1 MGEKQRDVTLPHG
14 REQSIKMDIMGMIHS
29 AENPFDIIYHVAK
42 YLEKESS
49 EDGYARAVRDNM
61 RAVYGLALLDEKLM
75 ADELKDVEERLGRIR
90 RAYDSGDFTEEEKK
104 RINYAITLHEANIE
118 RLKDRIHEAEVN
130 GTSLYMEKG

>member
-49 EDGYARAVRDNM
+49 EDGYAQAVRDNM

>member
-1 MGEKQRDVTLPHG
+1 MGEKEWDVTRPHG

-49 EDGYARAVRDNM
+49 EDGYAKAVRDNM
-61 RAVYGLALLDEKLM
+61 RSVYGLALLDKKLM
-75 ADELKDVEERLGRIR
+75 ADELRDVEERLGRIR
-90 RAYDSGDFTEEEKK
+90 RAYDSGAFTEEEKK
-104 RINYAITLHEANIE
+104 RIHYAITLHEANIQ

-130 GTSLYMEKG
+130 GTSLYLE

>member
-49 EDGYARAVRDNM
+49 EDGYAQAVRDNM

-90 RAYDSGDFTEEEKK
+90 RAYESGDFTEEEKK
-104 RINYAITLHEANIE
+104 RIHYAITLHEANIE
-118 RLKDRIHEAEVN
+118 RLKERIHEAEVN

>member
-1 MGEKQRDVTLPHG
+1 MGEKQQDVTVPHG

-49 EDGYARAVRDNM
+49 EDGYAQAVRDNM
-61 RAVYGLALLDEKLM
+61 RSVYGLALLDKKLM
-75 ADELKDVEERLGRIR
+75 ADELRDVEERLGRIR
-90 RAYDSGDFTEEEKK
+90 RAYDSGNFTEEERK
-104 RINYAITLHEANIE
+104 RINYAITLHEANIQ

>member
-1 MGEKQRDVTLPHG
+1 MGEKQQDVTVPHG

-49 EDGYARAVRDNM
+49 EDGYAQAVRDNM
-61 RAVYGLALLDEKLM
+61 RAVYGLALLDKKLM
-75 ADELKDVEERLGRIR
+75 SDELKDVEARLVRIR
-90 RAYDSGDFTEEEKK
+90 HAYDSGDFTEEERK
-104 RINYAITLHEANIE
+104 RIRYAITLHEANIQ

-130 GTSLYMEKG
+130 GTSLYLE

>member
-49 EDGYARAVRDNM
+49 EDGYAQAVRDNM

-104 RINYAITLHEANIE
+104 RINYAITLHEANIQ

>member
-1 MGEKQRDVTLPHG
+1 MGEKERDVTRPHG

-49 EDGYARAVRDNM
+49 EDGYAKAVRDNM
-61 RAVYGLALLDEKLM
+61 RSVYGLALLDKKLM
-75 ADELKDVEERLGRIR
+75 ADELRDVEERLGRIR
-90 RAYDSGDFTEEEKK
+90 RAYDSGDFTEEERK
-104 RINYAITLHEANIE
+104 RIRYAITLHEANIQ

-130 GTSLYMEKG
+130 GTSLYLE

>member
-1 MGEKQRDVTLPHG
+1 MGEKQRDVTVPHG

-49 EDGYARAVRDNM
+49 EDGYAQAVRDNM

-75 ADELKDVEERLGRIR
+75 TDELRDVEERLGRIR
-90 RAYDSGDFTEEEKK
+90 RAYDNGNFTEEEKK
-104 RINYAITLHEANIE
+104 RIRYAVTLHEENIQ

>member
-1 MGEKQRDVTLPHG
+1 MGEKQRDVTVPHG

-49 EDGYARAVRDNM
+49 EDGYAQAVRDNM

-90 RAYDSGDFTEEEKK
+90 RAYDSEAFTEEEKK
-104 RINYAITLHEANIE
+104 RIKYAITLHEANIE
-118 RLKDRIHEAEVN
+118 RLKERIHEAEVN

>member
-49 EDGYARAVRDNM
+49 EDGYAQAVRDNM

-90 RAYDSGDFTEEEKK
+90 RAYESGDFTEEEKK

-118 RLKDRIHEAEVN
+118 RLKERIHEAEVN

>member
-49 EDGYARAVRDNM
+49 EDGYAQAGRDNM

-118 RLKDRIHEAEVN
+118 RLKERIHEAEVN

>member
-49 EDGYARAVRDNM
+49 EDGYAQAVRDNM

-118 RLKDRIHEAEVN
+118 RLKERIHEAEVN

>member
-104 RINYAITLHEANIE
+104 RINYAITLHEENIQ